1 MYKLFIMLLSLLFSP
16 SATHICVYVCMYVSV
31 LVCGCVCEFWWL
43 STTQSLEELQ
53 DYFFFIFSTFDFYF
67 AFDFTGRF
75 QLVDWESKTFFFS
88 VFVVSISSEFVALL
102 ECLLLLLCCCCCFL
116 LPVCILDVRDGHSQ
130 ELLLLVNVNEM
141 SNVLQSPSEK
151 WPHDIFKLEIL
162 TIAKEL
168 RDPTD
173 NGIKITFS
181 LYNWLNFYWYFRRK
195 YIYLSK

>member
-1 MYKLFIMLLSLLFSP
+1 MLTALKINVQIVYYVVEF
-16 SATHICVYVCMYVSV
+16 AFFAVGHTHICVCMFVCKCVSV
-31 LVCGCVCEFWWL
+31 RVCVCEFWWL

-53 DYFFFIFSTFDFYF
+53 DYFFSFFLLLIFIF

-102 ECLLLLLCCCCCFL
+102 ECLLLLLCCCCYFL

-162 TIAKEL
+162 KPAK
-168 RDPTD
+168 
-173 NGIKITFS
+173 N
-181 LYNWLNFYWYFRRK
+181 
-195 YIYLSK
+195 